1 MKTKHTTFL
10 FTAIVSTLLIILVGC
25 SSGIEQNVT
34 SDQTSFSGDKS
45 FSFKE
50 NGSAWKV
57 DFEDDDITAIYK
69 DGSRLPDS
77 DIENYREM
85 IFDKIDELK
94 SEQAELSGNVYRFN
108 FDVDKLKDHI
118 DKFKNDFDN
127 DKFMHFKLEF
137 DEDEFENC
145 MRDLEDNLKE
155 LKDKKIELYFNS
167 EKFKENMK
175 ELEENLKD
183 LPVHPDIDI
192 DVHLD
197 MDKFQE
203 TMKNI
208 GKEFKLHNLRI
219 DSSVIDMKNL
229 RESMKELKKNMGG
242 LRIEMHDLKGEMKK
256 LNEFLDDLKAELV
269 KDGYINST
277 DEEFNLEIDKD
288 KTEVNGNNVKQ
299 ADHLKYKELYKKHFD
314 KELDGTFKISR
325 D

>member
-145 MRDLEDNLKE
+145 MKDLEENLKE
-155 LKDKKIELYFNS
+155 LKDKKIELYFDS

-192 DVHLD
+192 DVHLE

-208 GKEFKLHNLRI
+208 GKEFKMHNFRI
-219 DSSVIDMKNL
+219 DSSVVDMKNL
-229 RESMKELKKNMGG
+229 RESMKELKKNMSG
-242 LRIEMHDLKGEMKK
+242 LKIELHDLKGEMKK
-256 LNEFLDDLKAELV
+256 LNKFLDDLKAELV

-277 DEEFNLEIDKD
+277 DEEFNLEMDKD

-299 ADHLKYKELYKKHFD
+299 ADHLKYKGLYKKHFD
-314 KELDGTFKISR
+314 KELDGTFKINR